1 MIRPIEGVFTDL
13 GGDERLMCESTSS
26 WQANLDS

>member
-1 MIRPIEGVFTDL
+1 MIRLIEGVFTDV
-13 GGDERLMCESTSS
+13 GGDKRWTCESTSS